1 MRGATRVQ
9 GAGNHEIWIS
19 IHAPHAGSDA
29 DTLPA
34 ADIRA
39 DFNPRS
45 PCGERRGGCEVYVA
59 DDDFNPRSPCGE
71 RRMLTDT
78 GDGTDAFQSTL
89 PMRGATGRVR
99 GLRCRRRFQSTL
111 PMRGAT
117 RSDVYVKTMV
127 PISIHAPHAGSD
139 TLPQRSRLPWQYF
152 NPRSPCGE
160 RPFVHHFQ
168 SGVQRFQ
175 STLPMRGATI
185 TNGAYGPAYGFQST
199 LPMRGATSRI

>member
-71 RRMLTDT
+71 RPGRTCT
-78 GDGTDAFQSTL
+78 SKRWYQFQSTL
-89 PMRGATGRVR
+89 PMRGATPCPKGQDYRGNISIHAPHAGSDLSSTISSLGCSDFNPRSPCGERRLQTAHMVR
-99 GLRCRRRFQSTL
+99 RTDFNPRSPCGERRPGFSNIGFYQHFNPRSPCGERLITVRIAQSN
-111 PMRGAT
+111 
-117 RSDVYVKTMV
+117 

-139 TLPQRSRLPWQYF
+139 W
-152 NPRSPCGE
+152 
-160 RPFVHHFQ
+160 
-168 SGVQRFQ
+168 RF
-175 STLPMRGATI
+175 
-185 TNGAYGPAYGFQST
+185 
-199 LPMRGATSRI
+199 